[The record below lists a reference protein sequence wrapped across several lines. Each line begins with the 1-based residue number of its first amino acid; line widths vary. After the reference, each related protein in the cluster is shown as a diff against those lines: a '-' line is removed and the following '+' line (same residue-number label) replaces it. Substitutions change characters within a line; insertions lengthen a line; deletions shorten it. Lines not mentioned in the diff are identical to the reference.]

1 MLKSVFGFKSEQ
13 NNNETIES
21 TEVSLW
27 RRKPHRTS
35 SVETF
40 TTEESLENKSS
51 WYIHDATNT
60 RDLNNWNTF
69 VSCYIRLHVRFCTV
83 TPLLLF
89 LTVRCLISDQNK
101 DRTCWCLS
109 VDALMRFTVQ
119 NWIGF
124 CSTLRTAA
132 FQTGFKSEISD
143 IHTLMM
149 AIRINTNCY
158 RSYQR
163 HGEVP
168 AWVTLACANDATS
181 HHVIHES
188 TQNSV

>member
-1 MLKSVFGFKSEQ
+1 MEE
-13 NNNETIES
+13 ETPQDFLSRNIYDKQK
-21 TEVSLW
+21 TVWKINL
-27 RRKPHRTS
+27 
-35 SVETF
+35 
-40 TTEESLENKSS
+40 
-51 WYIHDATNT
+51 HDATNT

-69 VSCYIRLHVRFCTV
+69 VSCYIRLHARFSTV

-89 LTVRCLISDQNK
+89 LKVRCVISDESK

-109 VDALMRFTVQ
+109 VDALRRFTAQ

-132 FQTGFKSEISD
+132 FQRGFKSEISD

-149 AIRINTNCY
+149 VILNANRY

-163 HGEVP
+163 RAEVP
-168 AWVTLACANDATS
+168 ARVTLACANDATS